1 MSATINMTPISI
13 HIGLEPCRPYNLFG
27 LLLCGCEFNGRTCDV
42 PYIDGAVVGSVSV
55 YDSVPSIALQVVS
68 EFSGEPV
75 VECYFVALFEFAC
88 FHVNVSLIKVCFVSL

>member
-1 MSATINMTPISI
+1 MSATITMTLIRSS
-13 HIGLEPCRPYNLFG
+13 GLEPEGLHRSFG
-27 LLLCGCEFNGRTCDV
+27 FLLCGCEFDYGTRNV
-42 PYIDGAVVGSVSV
+42 PHVEGAGVCGVSV

-75 VECYFVALFEFAC
+75 VECYLVALFEFVC